1 MKMEKMRA
9 ERSGAEKVT
18 VKVKVKNQ
26 QQEGRNDEASERIS
40 SEIEAR
46 RAKSEKKGERR
57 RKERKS
63 EQIGA
68 WARARRE
75 RENFWRFRLPLFFF
89 PHPRSISF
97 VSFNCSH
104 PLHSSSVWLDTIQL
118 LSSDLCCE
126 LTDEL
131 LSLVFF

>member
-9 ERSGAEKVT
+9 ERSGAEKVK

-40 SEIEAR
+40 SESEAR

-68 WARARRE
+68 WARERE
-75 RENFWRFRLPLFFF
+75 REGKFLAIPTSSLLFPSPKVNFFCKF
-89 PHPRSISF
+89 
-97 VSFNCSH
+97 
-104 PLHSSSVWLDTIQL
+104 QL
-118 LSSDLCCE
+118 LSPSALFICMARYHTAGV
-126 LTDEL
+126 L
-131 LSLVFF
+131 

>member
-68 WARARRE
+68 WARERE

-104 PLHSSSVWLDTIQL
+104 PLHSLSVWLDTIQL
-118 LSSDLCCE
+118 VSSDLCCE